1 MVTTGFV
8 HGGQK
13 TSAIERN
20 RTSVFRGVEMLD
32 HRPGGKAASGTSCL
46 AEGFH
51 PGIPAPFLA
60 GDASCPAHEG
70 HLSMPELRGAFPQAT
85 VQ

>member
-60 GDASCPAHEG
+60 GDTSCPAHEG
-70 HLSMPELRGAFPQAT
+70 HLSMPELPGAFPQAT